1 MFEKINDMTIEMMM
15 IRSIKAIDHIDQ
27 SSTTYTLLSHENNDV
42 FLEDNLQ
49 FALIL
54 DDANTIVN
62 NATR

>member
-1 MFEKINDMTIEMMM
+1 MMM

-27 SSTTYTLLSHENNDV
+27 SSTTYTSLSDENNDV
-42 FLEDNLQ
+42 CLEDNLQ

>member
-1 MFEKINDMTIEMMM
+1 MTIEMMM
-15 IRSIKAIDHIDQ
+15 IRSIKAIHHIDHIDQ
-27 SSTTYTLLSHENNDV
+27 SSTTYTSLSDENNDV
-42 FLEDNLQ
+42 CLEDNLQ